1 MKIHH
6 KDTKNTKRA
15 RSLGAFFVFFVSL
28 WCVRGEEPA
37 ADTFVLQ
44 TAAGTTH
51 TGRLQQLDEKWSV
64 RLGNE
69 HFPGTEVVGLR
80 RTQQPL
86 PPYPRDE
93 QLLFANGDRLAARVL
108 ELNGERLQC
117 RLPPEWGD
125 EQSVT
130 VPLSA
135 VSVIWLHPPND
146 SDNPHL
152 LRRQLATTQ
161 RPRDTLLLRN
171 GDILEGIFTSLDE
184 TTVQLEVDKKP
195 VKHARGKVAA
205 IALSTELAT
214 PLRPSGPYGR
224 FVLANG
230 SRLSL
235 AQATGFDGKN
245 LSGTTLF
252 DTPIRVPLHQVL
264 ALAVFQGAAVHL
276 SDLKPANFTSS
287 SYLTPKEN
295 WPLVTDGSVA
305 GRDLRL
311 AGSTYDKG
319 LGMHSA
325 SRVTYSLGGAY
336 RRFEALVGL
345 DDQTGRLGSVR
356 IQVLADGKPVDV
368 GWDKELTHQN
378 GPVPVRANIAGARA
392 LTLVVD
398 FGEGGDVQDH
408 VDWVDARLIK

>member
-1 MKIHH
+1 MKIHR
-6 KDTKNTKRA
+6 KDTKNTMKT

-44 TAAGTTH
+44 TAGGTTH

-64 RLGNE
+64 QLGNE
-69 HFPGTEVVGLR
+69 HVPGTEVVALR
-80 RTQQPL
+80 RAQQPL
-86 PPYPRDE
+86 PVYPRDE
-93 QLLFANGDRLAARVL
+93 QLLFANGDRLAVHVL

-125 EQSVT
+125 EQSVA

-146 SDNPHL
+146 SDNPDL
-152 LRRQLATTQ
+152 LRRQLATAQ
-161 RPRDTLLLRN
+161 RSRDTMLLRN
-171 GDILEGIFTSLDE
+171 GDVLEGIFTSLDE
-184 TTVQLEVDKKP
+184 TTVQLEVDKKL

-214 PLRPSGPYGR
+214 PLRPAGPYGR

-235 AQATGFDGKN
+235 AQATCDPKK

-252 DTPIRVPLHQVL
+252 DAPIRVPLHQVL
-264 ALAVFQGAAVHL
+264 ALAVFQGPAVHL
-276 SDLKPANFTSS
+276 SDLKPATFTSS
-287 SYLTPKEN
+287 AYLTPKEN

-356 IQVLADGKPVDV
+356 IQVLADGKPADT
-368 GWDKELTHQN
+368 GWDKELTHRN
-378 GPVPVRANIAGARA
+378 GPVAVRASVAGARE